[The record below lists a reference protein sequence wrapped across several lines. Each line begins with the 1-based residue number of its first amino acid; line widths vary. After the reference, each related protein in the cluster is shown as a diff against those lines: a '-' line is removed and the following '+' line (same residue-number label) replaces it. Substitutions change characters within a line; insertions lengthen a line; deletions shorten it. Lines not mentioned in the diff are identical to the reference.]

1 MEALIISLIVV
12 SLYFTHKWFFRK
24 GFHAAVDLI
33 QDTMTKDSET
43 YYDEAQPC
51 WLTENCQGLLHYTS
65 GRSICN
71 LCNKFY
77 KVPE

>member
-33 QDTMTKDSET
+33 QDTMTKDSE
-43 YYDEAQPC
+43 AQPC